1 LLDDALDA
9 LRGQTLP
16 ADEIEVIVVDDGSTD
31 DTWSALQERAAGWPQ
46 LVAIHQENSGTPSVG
61 RNNGLRR
68 AHGRYV
74 FFHDA
79 DDWMSADALRKLTSA
94 ADRLRS
100 DIVVGRA
107 RVFGGRREVSMI
119 RPAERAD
126 LIKDKVWTTLSAQ
139 KLFRR
144 SFIERLRL
152 EFCEDMVQGEDQV
165 FVASALLSAG
175 RVTTLTDDDY
185 YFRRRDREDGGN
197 LSRQPQSLQ
206 NKVLTSTRMTRLVTE
221 RVEKARQPMFL
232 GRVMVR
238 VLAPGLAGPFMNADA
253 AERTA
258 ALAELQR
265 TVLPHLAPRH
275 LARASD
281 DARLRL
287 LVAAR
292 GNSDDLV
299 TLNQWLRRGRPA
311 EPPARLRPLLS
322 ADDLARSD
330 SSGRPSHRS

>member
-1 LLDDALDA
+1 VTAVSVIIPTYNSRHLLDDALDA

-238 VLAPGLAGPFMNADA
+238 VLAPGLAGPFMNADGRRPWPNCS
-253 AERTA
+253 EPCCHTS
-258 ALAELQR
+258 
-265 TVLPHLAPRH
+265 LPGIWRAPPTTPGCGCW
-275 LARASD
+275 S
-281 DARLRL
+281 
-287 LVAAR
+287 
-292 GNSDDLV
+292 
-299 TLNQWLRRGRPA
+299 
-311 EPPARLRPLLS
+311 PPAATATTWSHSISGFVAGGRVSRPRDFGHCS
-322 ADDLARSD
+322 ALTT
-330 SSGRPSHRS
+330 